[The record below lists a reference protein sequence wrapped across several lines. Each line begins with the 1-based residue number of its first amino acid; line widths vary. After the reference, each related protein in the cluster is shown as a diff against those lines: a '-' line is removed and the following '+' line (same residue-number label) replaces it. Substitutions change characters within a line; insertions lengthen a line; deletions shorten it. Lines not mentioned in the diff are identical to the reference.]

1 MKMKKIIS
9 AIVLMV
15 SLITGIC
22 LLSGLEKG
30 VTYFE
35 CIISKEQAED
45 VISEREEVAYL
56 IDDLF
61 FGEEKLFYDDS
72 AKTFYYSLIEED
84 SNAYNPSIRAEGKAE
99 YLQLAFLENKI
110 SEEGIK
116 NNETIAFLAYTDT
129 TYCQYYL
136 KCTTLPL
143 MNIECQEEIPDELI
157 SMEMTLFD
165 NREGS
170 VRRLV
175 HSEGKIRLRGATA
188 KAYPKKG
195 FRFSLTTESLGGN
208 VRSNHTALLGMRQ
221 DDDWLLYG
229 AYNDQEKVRNVFTS
243 NLWKYTCATDNEQK
257 IDFGMEYKYLEL
269 FVNGEYWGLYAL
281 GYPIDE
287 KQVCIGMN
295 SSEAALY
302 KHGLLEKQGGEN
314 LQFTK
319 EGKIFDNLAEST
331 DENLRR
337 QSLLQNYYYNLY
349 TNADNNERLRAG
361 IDPDNAVD
369 FYLFVN
375 LIQGADNIDMVKN
388 FYILL
393 QNEKEGAKAL
403 YAPWDLDLTWGNQYI
418 GLLSNNYTAP
428 YANPADFNCIIE
440 SGYISQLIINGDASI
455 WDMIFEKYRTL
466 RESKWSEN
474 NINMLLDEYEADI
487 FTSGAYLRDMERWP
501 DGIYGNA
508 ADQLNAFR
516 THVMNRLQETDLYYS
531 RLKAIYEETSNI
543 FIRRSIQYK
552 NFFESC
558 FLIEINNHDLMKD
571 SDYSGFFEYMGV
583 DVSKV
588 TEKVRFI
595 LVNPIEKKVEY
606 LPSLYEENEP
616 RISCI
621 GRLSFSEVR
630 EGVYDVKVNGVECY
644 MTTVFDKPEI
654 AMSII
659 KDTKIYRYNFTKGYV
674 MQKWKSSFEELTIF
688 IEALSKTNYR
698 AVIEI
703 NNPELW
709 QDEAYST
716 LFESLGIKKEDIHTD
731 TDFIVWNGLE
741 KTAFALDD
749 FHVSGSSCDTQ
760 YGSFSVFENELG
772 EYGVYLDGNECFVS
786 SQDKNQNVDIRI
798 ALLNPESYERVDMI
812 SFSDD
817 VQ

>member
-1 MKMKKIIS
+1 MEMKKIIS
-9 AIVLMV
+9 TIVLMA
-15 SLITGIC
+15 SIITGIYM
-22 LLSGLEKG
+22 LGGLEKK
-30 VTYFE
+30 VTYFD

-72 AKTFYYSLIEED
+72 DKTFYYSLIEED
-84 SNAYNPSIRAEGKAE
+84 TDAYNPCIRAKGDAE

-116 NNETIAFLAYTDT
+116 NNETISFLAYTDK
-129 TYCQYYL
+129 TYCQYHL

-143 MNIECQEEIPDELI
+143 MNIECPEEIPEELI
-157 SMEMTLFD
+157 PMEMTLFD

-208 VRSNHTALLGMRQ
+208 VRANHTSLLGMRQ

-243 NLWKYTCATDNEQK
+243 NLWMYTCAADNAQK

-269 FVNGEYWGLYAL
+269 FVNEEYWGLYAL

-287 KQVCIGMN
+287 KQVCIGTD
-295 SSEAALY
+295 SSDVALY

-319 EGKIFDNLAEST
+319 EGEIFGNLAEAA

-337 QSLLQNYYYNLY
+337 QSFLQNYYYDLY
-349 TNADNNERLRAG
+349 MNADNNERLRAG
-361 IDPDNAVD
+361 IDLDNAID
-369 FYLFVN
+369 FYLFIN

-418 GLLSNNYTAP
+418 GVLSSNYTAP
-428 YANPADFNCIIE
+428 YANPTDFNCIIE

-455 WDMIFEKYRTL
+455 WDMIFEKYCTL

-474 NINMLLDEYEADI
+474 NINKLLDEYEADI
-487 FTSGAYLRDMERWP
+487 FDSGAYLRDMERWP
-501 DGIYGNA
+501 EGTYGNA
-508 ADQLNAFR
+508 EEQLNTFR
-516 THVMNRLQETDLYYS
+516 TYVMNRLQETDLYYS
-531 RLKAIYEETSNI
+531 RLKATYEETTNI
-543 FIRRSIQYK
+543 FIRRSMQYK
-552 NFFESC
+552 DFFESC

-571 SDYSGFFEYMGV
+571 SDYSEFFEYMGV
-583 DVSKV
+583 EVSKV
-588 TEKVRFI
+588 TDNVRFI

-606 LPSLYEENEP
+606 LPALYEESEP

-621 GRLSFSEVR
+621 GRLSFSKLR

-644 MTTVFDKPEI
+644 ETTIFAKPEI
-654 AMSII
+654 EMSII
-659 KDTKIYRYNFTKGYV
+659 KGTKIYRYNFTKGYV
-674 MQKWKSSFEELTIF
+674 MQKWNSSFEELALF
-688 IEALSKTNYR
+688 VEALSKTNYR

-709 QDEAYST
+709 QNEDYRT
-716 LFESLGIKKEDIHTD
+716 LFEKIGIQKEDIHTN

-741 KTAFALDD
+741 KAAFALDD
-749 FHVSGSSCDTQ
+749 FHISGSICETQ
-760 YGSFSVFENELG
+760 YGTFSVFENEMR
-772 EYGVYLDGNECFVS
+772 EYGVYLDGNECFIS

-798 ALLNPESYERVDMI
+798 VLLDPESYEIADMI
-812 SFSDD
+812 TFSDD